1 MVPRTLTI
9 DQENKA
15 LKKDRDKVLQRL
27 ERLREENQAL
37 ADNQTQKWFL
47 SGGGIVLISLLL
59 GLWVGRR
66 IYNRRKLSGWI

>member
-27 ERLREENQAL
+27 GMLREENQTL

-66 IYNRRKLSGWI
+66 IYNQRKLSGWI